1 MDGLVLVP
9 PAFLGGVAL
18 LMGLRGRVRGF
29 VSFVPVA
36 LGTAALL
43 IWQAF
48 GLSPIYASV
57 IMAMLSLGLFLC
69 ACFGVGLLVHRVRE
83 GRA

>member
-9 PAFLGGVAL
+9 PAFLGGVAV
-18 LMGLRGRVRGF
+18 LMGLRGRVRG
-29 VSFVPVA
+29 FVPVA

-48 GLSPIYASV
+48 GLSPIFASV

-69 ACFGVGLLVHRVRE
+69 ACFGVGLLVHRVRG